1 MSPDQWIAI
10 GADSVDDDV
19 VFWIDS
25 VFAISDSG
33 RLQAVHGPT
42 GCRRVEPEYLFHDCN
57 GVRHLGDVIE
67 GDGLVANDFVYF
79 RPQP

>member
-1 MSPDQWIAI
+1 MSPDRWIAI

-19 VFWIDS
+19 VFWSDG

-33 RLQAVHGPT
+33 RLQTVHGPT
-42 GCRRVEPEYLFHDCN
+42 GCGRVESEYLFHDRN

-67 GDGLVANDFVYF
+67 GDGLVTNDFVYF
-79 RPQP
+79 RSQL